1 MVGSKSKVKS
11 FEIDKRLVHEA
22 WMKVQANGGAPG
34 VDAVSIGG
42 FREAERDNLYKLWNR
57 MSSGSYLPGPVRAV
71 EIPKDHGAGIRV
83 LGVPN
88 VADRIAQ
95 TAAAMLL
102 EEKLEPIF
110 HPDSYGYRP
119 GRSAHDALAVTR
131 RRCWKQDWV
140 LDLDVRAFFDS
151 VPHDLLLKA
160 VAHHT
165 DERWVLLYIKRWL
178 TAPMQM
184 PDGTLTARD
193 RGTPQGSPIS
203 PLLANVFMHYAFD
216 AWMVREFPGC
226 PFARFADDIVAHCD
240 SEDQARALRD
250 SIATRLGA
258 LGLELH
264 PEKTKVV
271 FCQDANRHGA
281 AEHTSFDF
289 LGHTFR
295 GRLAK
300 GRRGY
305 FVSFA
310 PAISVTAAKAVGQ
323 KVRHGI
329 NRRNGLIFPFSTI
342 SISGGVGPIPSLPLR
357 AVLPRKAYRRAS
369 RSMGHAEIQ
378 TTARESCHGSG
389 LAGRGSTAPAPAL
402 RPLAPSPA
410 HRRPA
415 CGSRMTGDCHVRF
428 CESRGGAIPSGYS
441 PRNKKSSTGSA
452 KTPASKCISPPPR
465 RPG

>member
-34 VDAVSIGG
+34 VDAVSIDG

-88 VADRIAQ
+88 VADRVAQ

-165 DERWVLLYIKRWL
+165 DERWVLLYISRWL
-178 TAPMQM
+178 TAPLQL
-184 PDGTLTARD
+184 PDGTLIAREK
-193 RGTPQGSPIS
+193 GTPQGPRFRPCSPTFSCTTPSICGWPGS
-203 PLLANVFMHYAFD
+203 SRV
-216 AWMVREFPGC
+216 VR
-226 PFARFADDIVAHCD
+226 
-240 SEDQARALRD
+240 SN
-250 SIATRLGA
+250 ATRMTLLPTA
-258 LGLELH
+258 T
-264 PEKTKVV
+264 PR
-271 FCQDANRHGA
+271 NRP
-281 AEHTSFDF
+281 SI
-289 LGHTFR
+289 
-295 GRLAK
+295 
-300 GRRGY
+300 Y
-305 FVSFA
+305 W
-310 PAISVTAAKAVGQ
+310 
-323 KVRHGI
+323 VR
-329 NRRNGLIFPFSTI
+329 
-342 SISGGVGPIPSLPLR
+342 SLP
-357 AVLPRKAYRRAS
+357 
-369 RSMGHAEIQ
+369 
-378 TTARESCHGSG
+378 GSG
-389 LAGRGSTAPAPAL
+389 PWVLSCTRRRRRSCSARTRTAEEMRSTPA
-402 RPLAPSPA
+402 ST
-410 HRRPA
+410 
-415 CGSRMTGDCHVRF
+415 S
-428 CESRGGAIPSGYS
+428 SAIPSGVAWQ
-441 PRNKKSSTGSA
+441 RA
-452 KTPASKCISPPPR
+452 
-465 RPG
+465 